1 MGNIYIAV
9 NGDDVG
15 SRIGDAI
22 ANDDHEGL
30 AQASSS
36 IQNAHDSIDQWVDS
50 IGGKKVT
57 SAGDDAIYLVPEQAV
72 NDLDSIRED
81 YKQQS
86 GHGLTIG
93 VGPSMSQ
100 ASKALIYG
108 KLNGKDQTIHYEPM
122 MEDYLSE
129 DEDDAAPE
137 IPEETEV
144 QGQADADMEQDAG
157 AADLENAPPTEDV
170 DDSGSAV
177 PGAEAPQDPAAEA
190 APEDQMDAAAPPA
203 GDENDMADDDQA
215 MSESPDDA
223 AAAPA
228 EEGAVDGKTDKD
240 FGTSED
246 DLSEDQGAAPAADG
260 TDEDMPDTD
269 SEDDAA
275 AQDDGSMPPVPDED
289 DAAAPAAPGEE
300 DASAMSADDDSE
312 DGSEETLDQDD
323 VAAPEDAGAEDQ
335 GEDPLASMIHGDMQS
350 GGDDSEQDPD
360 AEQGDDASLDDE
372 LRQDIA
378 EALVAF
384 KENKH
389 MLEDARESAPEL
401 YNATLTMLRSMIAMA
416 KKLGFA
422 PEQDMADSEA
432 AGQLEQEFPEAGAE
446 DQGEEPAAEEPSEE
460 ESEDDSGEESEA
472 PSDKKEAPP
481 AKKQVGRLQRVQ

>member
-1 MGNIYIAV
+1 MGNIYIAI

-86 GHGLTIG
+86 GHGLTVG

-137 IPEETEV
+137 VPEETEV

-157 AADLENAPPTEDV
+157 AADLENAPDEEAV

-177 PGAEAPQDPAAEA
+177 PGAPAPQDPAADA

-240 FGTSED
+240 FGTSDE
-246 DLSEDQGAAPAADG
+246 DLSEDQAAAPAADG

-275 AQDDGSMPPVPDED
+275 AQDDGSMPPVLAPDED
-289 DAAAPAAPGEE
+289 ADPAAAQDPN
-300 DASAMSADDDSE
+300 AMPE
-312 DGSEETLDQDD
+312 GDGSEDDSDPTLDDGD
-323 VAAPEDAGAEDQ
+323 VAAPEDDGSEDPAAEDQ

-360 AEQGDDASLDDE
+360 AAAQDGDSDLDDG

-432 AGQLEQEFPEAGAE
+432 AGQLEQEFPEAGSE
-446 DQGEEPAAEEPSEE
+446 DQGEDPSEDMPGE
-460 ESEDDSGEESEA
+460 EEGEDDSGEESEA

-481 AKKQVGRLQRVQ
+481 AKK